1 VPIEIALMVEG
12 QDGLNW
18 PRWAAIARAAEEGGF
33 AGLYRSDHFVT
44 HRGPRRDALET
55 WASLTWLATHTRRI
69 EFGSLVS
76 PITLRNPVVLALTA
90 AAVDDL
96 SGGRLQLGL
105 GTGWQEREH
114 RMYGF
119 ELPPFGQRFD
129 RFAEALAVITG
140 LLRSPDPVT
149 RRGAT
154 YRLDDAALTPR
165 PARAAGPPIVIGGK
179 GPRRTLPLIA
189 RYGDEWNSTGVNVA
203 EFRELGEVLDDL
215 LRAGG
220 RDPRSVR
227 RSLMTTV
234 VWGANEADLARRLG
248 NRDAREM
255 YARNRFV
262 GTTERIVDQLRP
274 WDESGLDRVMLRW
287 ENFDDADGIRRMGEA
302 LNQALGR

>member
-1 VPIEIALMVEG
+1 MPIEIALMVEG

-18 PRWAAIARAAEEGGF
+18 PRWMAIARAAEEGGF

-44 HRGPRRDALET
+44 HNGPRKDALET
-55 WASLTWLATHTRRI
+55 WASLTWLASHTRRI
-69 EFGSLVS
+69 EFGPLVS
-76 PITLRNPVVLALTA
+76 PISLRHPVVLALTA
-90 AAVDDL
+90 AALDDL

-114 RMYGF
+114 RMFGF
-119 ELPPFGQRFD
+119 DLPALRQRFD
-129 RFAEALAVITG
+129 RFAEALEVITG
-140 LLRSPDPVT
+140 LLRSNDPVT
-149 RRGAT
+149 RSGAT
-154 YRLDDAALTPR
+154 YHLEDAALTPR
-165 PARAAGPPIVIGGK
+165 PARAGGPPIVIGGK

-215 LRAGG
+215 LRAEG

-234 VWGANEADLARRLG
+234 VWGADEADLARRLG
-248 NRDAREM
+248 DRDAREM

-274 WDESGLDRVMLRW
+274 WEESGLDRVMLRW
-287 ENFDDADGIRRMGEA
+287 ENFDDAEGMRRMGEA
-302 LNQALGR
+302 LNRALGR